1 MITRPGRTASPDLD
15 AVLFKLANID
25 QQIFHQMLHPGQQS
39 SNQPQASSS
48 STSHLDTVPQDD
60 DTHSEELAQ
69 LSAQLV
75 SAGFLRQSLPAD
87 TLNGGSIEGQ
97 KHLIKAVWSMVA
109 SRSKEMTI
117 REGLMAKQRELSY
130 EHTRLEGFLERA
142 EKEKLEAQ
150 QEATASTNRA
160 KLSIS
165 ITTQKELELE
175 KARHRKTR
183 DDYTKLKNAERLIK
197 TTSVHELRKKN
208 NELDELQRRL
218 TKLSSSK
225 DLPLPSSLNWTSSAP
240 LVTRVDTEGGGRV
253 GLLEFDLKASRA
265 QNNQLQIDNSRLR
278 EYLGLYE
285 QQLIDLISEISN
297 HNDLQTSIFELDDN
311 EPIDDEL
318 RERVLEVV
326 HLVEE
331 LRTKL
336 TEISSATEQ
345 ERIKSQKEI
354 GKMRTHFEKE
364 IEMLKLS
371 LKEAE
376 ATLEGWA
383 HTGLASGSAHAN
395 GMEDVTLNHA
405 AENTNASR
413 GAVARKE
420 ETGQR
425 GDRTSRQ
432 RAEMEMRKLNEER
445 EKILRELEM
454 NPTPK
459 QSGSLSKSNNSQT
472 PVAAEAEVER
482 GNETLESL
490 VVYTKPK
497 NTTTARTLPTRTC
510 KPRSSISKGLGTV
523 HRVKQH
529 IPASSTSRL
538 APTRNRTAVLKSLL
552 SITGE
557 EGGVVGT
564 STGTT
569 DSRSATNSK
578 PTTLPKK
585 PLNTSVA
592 GPSSSSASRLRN
604 SKLGPQTRFNLG
616 KSSSRITRPPR

>member
-1 MITRPGRTASPDLD
+1 
-15 AVLFKLANID
+15 
-25 QQIFHQMLHPGQQS
+25 MLHPGQQS

-160 KLSIS
+160 NAA
-165 ITTQKELELE
+165 QKELELE

-311 EPIDDEL
+311 EPIDDEVGYINTPHSNVPLPKIYKRLSLVTYKL

-395 GMEDVTLNHA
+395 GMEDVTFERSLEITQPKIQMQVEA
-405 AENTNASR
+405 LSLE
-413 GAVARKE
+413 RKKLAKE
-420 ETGQR
+420 AIEL
-425 GDRTSRQ
+425 SRQ

-454 NPTPK
+454 NPNPK

>member
-1 MITRPGRTASPDLD
+1 
-15 AVLFKLANID
+15 
-25 QQIFHQMLHPGQQS
+25 MLHPGQQS

-109 SRSKEMTI
+109 SRSKEMSI

-160 KLSIS
+160 NAA
-165 ITTQKELELE
+165 QKELELE

-311 EPIDDEL
+311 EPIDDEVGYINTPHSNVPLPKIYKRLSLVTYKL

-354 GKMRTHFEKE
+354 VKMRTNFEKE

-395 GMEDVTLNHA
+395 GMEDVTFERSLEITQPKIQMQVEA
-405 AENTNASR
+405 LSLE
-413 GAVARKE
+413 RKKLAKE
-420 ETGQR
+420 AIEL
-425 GDRTSRQ
+425 SRQ

-459 QSGSLSKSNNSQT
+459 QSGALSKSNNSQT
-472 PVAAEAEVER
+472 TVAAEAEVER

-497 NTTTARTLPTRTC
+497 NTTTARTLPTRTS

-529 IPASSTSRL
+529 IPAPSTSRL

-569 DSRSATNSK
+569 DSGSATNSK
-578 PTTLPKK
+578 PTILPKK

>member
-1 MITRPGRTASPDLD
+1 
-15 AVLFKLANID
+15 
-25 QQIFHQMLHPGQQS
+25 MLHPGQQS

-109 SRSKEMTI
+109 SRS
-117 REGLMAKQRELSY
+117 RELSY

-160 KLSIS
+160 NAA
-165 ITTQKELELE
+165 QKELELE

-311 EPIDDEL
+311 EPIDDEVGYINTPHSNVPLPKIYKRLSLVTYKL

-395 GMEDVTLNHA
+395 GMEDVTFERSLEITQPKIQMQVEA
-405 AENTNASR
+405 LSLE
-413 GAVARKE
+413 RKKLAKE
-420 ETGQR
+420 AIEL
-425 GDRTSRQ
+425 SRQ

-454 NPTPK
+454 NPTP
-459 QSGSLSKSNNSQT
+459 QT
-472 PVAAEAEVER
+472 IGFIEQ
-482 GNETLESL
+482 
-490 VVYTKPK
+490 PK

>member
-1 MITRPGRTASPDLD
+1 
-15 AVLFKLANID
+15 
-25 QQIFHQMLHPGQQS
+25 MLHPGQQS

-160 KLSIS
+160 NAA
-165 ITTQKELELE
+165 QKELELE

-218 TKLSSSK
+218 TKLSSS
-225 DLPLPSSLNWTSSAP
+225 
-240 LVTRVDTEGGGRV
+240 GGRV

-311 EPIDDEL
+311 EPIDDEVGYINTPHSNVPLPKIYKRLSLVTYKL

-331 LRTKL
+331 LQTKL

-354 GKMRTHFEKE
+354 VKMRTNFEKE

-395 GMEDVTLNHA
+395 GMEDVTFERSLEITQPKIQMQVEA
-405 AENTNASR
+405 LSLE
-413 GAVARKE
+413 RKKLAKE
-420 ETGQR
+420 AIEL
-425 GDRTSRQ
+425 SRQ

-459 QSGSLSKSNNSQT
+459 QSGALSKSNNSQT
-472 PVAAEAEVER
+472 TVAAEAEVER

-497 NTTTARTLPTRTC
+497 NTTTARTLPTRTS

-529 IPASSTSRL
+529 IPAPSTSRL

-569 DSRSATNSK
+569 NSESATNSK
-578 PTTLPKK
+578 PTILPKK

>member
-1 MITRPGRTASPDLD
+1 
-15 AVLFKLANID
+15 
-25 QQIFHQMLHPGQQS
+25 MLHPGQQS

-109 SRSKEMTI
+109 SRSKEMSI

-160 KLSIS
+160 NAA
-165 ITTQKELELE
+165 QKELELE

-311 EPIDDEL
+311 EPIDDEVGYINTPHSNVPLPKIYKRLSLVTYKL

-395 GMEDVTLNHA
+395 GMEDVTFERSLEITQPKIQMQVEA
-405 AENTNASR
+405 LSLE
-413 GAVARKE
+413 RKKLAKE
-420 ETGQR
+420 AIEL
-425 GDRTSRQ
+425 SRQ

>member
-1 MITRPGRTASPDLD
+1 
-15 AVLFKLANID
+15 
-25 QQIFHQMLHPGQQS
+25 MLHPGQQS

-160 KLSIS
+160 NAA
-165 ITTQKELELE
+165 QKELELE

-311 EPIDDEL
+311 EPIDDEVGYINTPHSNVPLPKIYKRLSLVTYKL

-331 LRTKL
+331 LQTKL

-354 GKMRTHFEKE
+354 VKMRTNFEKE

-395 GMEDVTLNHA
+395 GMEDVTFERSLEITQPKIQMQVEA
-405 AENTNASR
+405 LSLE
-413 GAVARKE
+413 RKKLAKE
-420 ETGQR
+420 AIEL
-425 GDRTSRQ
+425 SRQ

-459 QSGSLSKSNNSQT
+459 QSGALSKSNNSQT
-472 PVAAEAEVER
+472 TVAAEAEVER

-497 NTTTARTLPTRTC
+497 NTTTARTLPTRTS

-529 IPASSTSRL
+529 IPAPSTSRL

-569 DSRSATNSK
+569 NSESATNSK
-578 PTTLPKK
+578 PTILPKK

>member
-1 MITRPGRTASPDLD
+1 
-15 AVLFKLANID
+15 
-25 QQIFHQMLHPGQQS
+25 MLHPGQQS

-109 SRSKEMTI
+109 SRSKEMSI

-160 KLSIS
+160 NAA
-165 ITTQKELELE
+165 QKELELE

-311 EPIDDEL
+311 EPIDDEVGYINTPHSNVPLPKIYKRLSLVTYKL

-395 GMEDVTLNHA
+395 GMEDVTFERSLEITQPKIQMQVEA
-405 AENTNASR
+405 LSLE
-413 GAVARKE
+413 RKKLAKE
-420 ETGQR
+420 AIEL
-425 GDRTSRQ
+425 SRQ

-585 PLNTSVA
+585 TS
-592 GPSSSSASRLRN
+592 
-604 SKLGPQTRFNLG
+604 
-616 KSSSRITRPPR
+616 

>member
-1 MITRPGRTASPDLD
+1 
-15 AVLFKLANID
+15 
-25 QQIFHQMLHPGQQS
+25 MLHPGQQS

-160 KLSIS
+160 NAA
-165 ITTQKELELE
+165 QKELELE

-311 EPIDDEL
+311 EPIDDEVGYINTPHSNVPLPKIYKRLSLVTYKL

-395 GMEDVTLNHA
+395 GMEDVTFERSLEITQPKIQMQVEA
-405 AENTNASR
+405 LSLE
-413 GAVARKE
+413 RKKLAKE
-420 ETGQR
+420 AIEL
-425 GDRTSRQ
+425 SRQ